1 MNQSNA
7 KRLMDEYPGVF
18 VENKTS
24 QVTLNGPPKE
34 MKRCCE
40 KVLAKMP
47 SEEQSAGPSA
57 APKMAPIVMDKTRQ
71 RRSSARRAR
80 L

>member
-24 QVTLNGPPKE
+24 QVTLYGPPKE
-34 MKRCCE
+34 VKRCCE
-40 KVLAKMP
+40 EVLAKMP